1 MTLNQ
6 LPEWPPKLED
16 GSTAGENGIFK
27 SHSHS
32 RGATYIDLRIE
43 YDGKERSATLTIEDP
58 LFRDKATVVL
68 VTNKGRTI
76 RDIGQMNITP

>member
-6 LPEWPPKLED
+6 FKEWPPKLED
-16 GSTAGENGIFK
+16 GSDAGENGIFR
-27 SHSHS
+27 SHSS
-32 RGATYIDLRIE
+32 RGANYIDLKIE

-58 LFRDKATVVL
+58 LVRDKATVVL
-68 VTNKGRTI
+68 ATNKDRTI

>member
-16 GSTAGENGIFK
+16 GSQAGENGIVK
-27 SHSHS
+27 SHSS
-32 RGATYIDLRIE
+32 RGANYIDLKIE

-76 RDIGQMNITP
+76 RDIGQRTITP